1 MSARRTEMT
10 MTSGPTWRFRTIA
23 AVAVL
28 GGGLTLVA
36 CSSDSSSGVGDSAAA
51 SGECPLGDTVDQPA
65 SKDGVPACA
74 DKPGV
79 KTKAYPCYPDGP
91 GAAPQ
96 GSWYEVQNTNGTVM
110 YGKPGGEWVQA
121 ESAGKPEQDLVEQIG
136 C

>member
-1 MSARRTEMT
+1 
-10 MTSGPTWRFRTIA
+10 MTSGPTSRIRALA

-28 GGGLTLVA
+28 GGGLALTA
-36 CSSDSSSGVGDSAAA
+36 CSSDSSDGAGDSAAT
-51 SGECPLGDTVDQPA
+51 SGECQLGDTVDQPA
-65 SKDGVPACA
+65 TKDGVPACA

-79 KTKAYPCYPDGP
+79 KTKTYPCYPNDP
-91 GAAPQ
+91 DVAE

-110 YGKPGGEWVQA
+110 YGKPGGDWVQA